1 MTMLGRYI
9 AKEFITYFLSCL
21 LSLVF
26 ISLVFAALAEIELLG
41 QEDGFQLFIDSLL
54 SGVPLLVEIIAPISV
69 LLATILT
76 YISLSKS
83 SETVAMMAAGVSL
96 FQIVRPILLVGTT
109 ICIFLYFNQSYLA
122 PWWGAD
128 KRSGVV
134 RISEKRNIWRFYQ
147 GKLFFFKGI
156 SSRRKTVKK
165 SKTFEFHQGHAIHSI
180 KDQYQLHRVDSNWES
195 NDGEKITFNNKSI
208 LQQKTGPKKVNAD
221 TFPVV
226 FNKELSHPKYSDIFS
241 IINEIRIKVQG
252 AVNYED
258 DLFALYQKLASFL
271 SIYIMILLAL
281 PFSLYSGRDT
291 SVRTGIVI
299 SIILGFTYWLTDQIF
314 ISLNG
319 TKLMPIE
326 LSAFGANAIFATLAV
341 FLIYYKR
348 I

>member
-1 MTMLGRYI
+1 MLGRYI
-9 AKEFITYFLSCL
+9 AREFIAYFLSCL

-41 QEDGFQLFIDSLL
+41 QEDGFNIFIDSLL
-54 SGVPLLVEIIAPISV
+54 SGIPLLIEIIAPISV
-69 LLATILT
+69 LIATILT

-83 SETVAMMAAGVSL
+83 SESVAMMAAGVSL
-96 FQIVRPILLVGTT
+96 FQLVRPILLVGTA
-109 ICIFLYFNQSYLA
+109 ICLFLYFNQSYLA

-134 RISEKRNIWRFYQ
+134 RITEKSNIWRFYQ

-156 SSRRKTVKK
+156 SSRRKVVKK
-165 SKTFEFHQGHAIHSI
+165 SKTFEFQEGHEIHAIN
-180 KDQYQLHRVDSNWES
+180 DRYQLRLVESKWES
-195 NDGEKITFNNKSI
+195 TNGDKTLFNHKNLIRHQS
-208 LQQKTGPKKVNAD
+208 GSKVIRAD
-221 TFPVV
+221 SFPVV
-226 FNKELSHPKYSDIFS
+226 FNKELSHPKYSDFSS
-241 IINEIRIKVQG
+241 IISEIRIKLQG

-258 DLFALYQKLASFL
+258 DLFALYQKLASFF

-291 SVRTGIVI
+291 SVRSGIVI
-299 SIILGFTYWLTDQIF
+299 SIILGFTYWLMDQIF

-319 TKLMPIE
+319 TGLISIE
-326 LSAFGANAIFATLAV
+326 ISAFGANVIFMSLSV
-341 FLIYYKR
+341 FLIYFKK